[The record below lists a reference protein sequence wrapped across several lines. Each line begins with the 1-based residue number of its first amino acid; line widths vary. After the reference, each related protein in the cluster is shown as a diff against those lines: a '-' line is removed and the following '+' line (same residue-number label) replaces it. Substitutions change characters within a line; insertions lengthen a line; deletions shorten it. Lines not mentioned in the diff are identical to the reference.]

1 MACIAFVMGC
11 KRDSDYIGGKPSP
24 YIANFDL
31 RKIYQGKDVTL
42 TLENMRQASMVRGQ
56 VVSDH
61 SGNNMPAGLL
71 VIQNSRTS
79 GNGIDSLR
87 GISINI
93 GADAAKYFPGDSVH
107 VKIEG
112 GILKRVDGILQ
123 ITGISGANVTKV
135 ASGIKPTI
143 NRGYGNLINRFPDR
157 FDGTL
162 IRIVKGTF
170 NPTLAPNTILSGD
183 KTLNDGAGD
192 VTLHTEANA
201 TFANTIPPYSG
212 NYLGITFAK
221 QGTDGKVKPEHRV
234 RTAADIVTLSSTVDV
249 PEAVISGFLNDP
261 MGGDG
266 NHEYIQFRA
275 TKDIDFA
282 VTPFSVATNNNA
294 GTAEPLGFP
303 VNGWATGQ
311 VRTYKIELKTGSVK
325 KGEFFYVGGINKL
338 IDGPS
343 SASMASV
350 NWIAAVNYNTV
361 SPRFNNE
368 QTNTGNATANLM
380 ANSGNAFGIALFRGL
395 QITAQTQPIDVVFV
409 HNGGSLFQAG
419 PAPTYGV
426 GYRIGN
432 TDFYDAVD
440 PSTGI
445 NQPYFNQGTNTQRFT
460 YTTPGDQGFF
470 YLLGGTFD
478 TGLGKWVSARS
489 QTIVPLTK
497 TSTVSEIETDKSTV
511 IK

>member
-1 MACIAFVMGC
+1 MACIAFMTGC
-11 KRDSDYIGGKPSP
+11 KRESDYIGGAPSP

-42 TLENMRQASMVRGQ
+42 TLENMRSAYMVRGQ

-71 VIQNSRTS
+71 VIQNLRAS

-93 GADAAKYFPGDSVH
+93 GADAAKYVPGDSVT

-112 GILKRVDGILQ
+112 GVLKKVDGILQ
-123 ITGISGANVTKV
+123 VTGISGANVTKV
-135 ASGIKPTI
+135 ASGIKPII
-143 NRGYGNLINRFPDR
+143 NRGYGNLINQFPDR

-162 IRIVKGTF
+162 IRVVKGTF
-170 NPTLAPNTILSGD
+170 NPTLAPNTTLSGD

-192 VTLHTEANA
+192 VILHTEANA
-201 TFANTIPPYSG
+201 TFANAVPPYSG
-212 NYLGITFAK
+212 NYLGIIFAK
-221 QGTDGKVKPEHRV
+221 QGSDGKVSPQHRV

-261 MGGDG
+261 QGGDG
-266 NHEYIQFRA
+266 NNEYIQFRA
-275 TKDIDFA
+275 TKDINFA
-282 VTPFSVATNNNA
+282 ETPFSIATNNNA
-294 GTAEPLGFP
+294 GTAAPTGFP

-325 KGEFFYVGGINKL
+325 KGEFFYVGGPNKL
-338 IDGPS
+338 INAANS
-343 SASMASV
+343 TSIASA
-350 NWIAAVNYNTV
+350 NWIAAVNYNTA

-368 QTNTGNATANLM
+368 SPATGSATANLM

-395 QITAQTQPIDVVFV
+395 EITPTSQPIDVVFV

-470 YLLGGTFD
+470 YLLGGAFD
-478 TGLGKWVSARS
+478 TGLGKWVKARS
-489 QTIVPLTK
+489 QTIVQLSK
-497 TSTVSEIETDKSTV
+497 TSTIAEIETDDSTV